1 MQDNIE
7 DLVRAYVTLRDQK
20 AALKAE
26 QAEALKPYDEALAKL
41 EARALAVLSQS
52 GVESMKT
59 SAGTVYSTT
68 FTSATVSDKAAFMDY
83 ITNNEA
89 FDLLDVRANKTAVQ
103 DFLAADNDVPPGVT
117 VRRELKVGFR
127 RA

>member
-68 FTSATVSDKAAFMDY
+68 FTSATVSDKSAFMDY
-83 ITNNEA
+83 VTSNEA

-103 DFLAADNDVPPGVT
+103 DFLTANNDVPPGVT

>member
-7 DLVRAYVTLRDQK
+7 DLVRAYITLRDQK

-26 QAEALKPYDEALAKL
+26 QAEAMKPYDEALAKL
-41 EARALAVLSQS
+41 EARALAALNQT

-68 FTSATVSDKAAFMDY
+68 FTSATVADKSAFMEY
-83 ITNNEA
+83 ITNNDA

-103 DFLAADNDVPPGVT
+103 DYMAANDDVPPGVT

>member
-103 DFLAADNDVPPGVT
+103 DFLAANNDVPPGVT

>member
-1 MQDNIE
+1 MQVNIE
-7 DLVRAYVTLRDQK
+7 DLVKAYITLRDQK
-20 AALKAE
+20 AALKAA

-41 EARALAVLSQS
+41 EAQALTALNQS

-59 SAGTVYSTT
+59 AAGTVYSTT
-68 FTSATVSDKAAFMDY
+68 ATSATVADKSAFMEY
-83 ITNNEA
+83 ITNNGA

-103 DFLAADNDVPPGVT
+103 DYLAANNDVPPGVT
-117 VRRELKVGFR
+117 VRREIKVGFR

>member
-20 AALKAE
+20 AELKAA
-26 QAEALKPYDEALAKL
+26 QAEAMKPYDEALAKL
-41 EARALAVLSQS
+41 EARALTLLSNS

-68 FTSATVSDKAAFMDY
+68 FTSATVSDKSAFMDY
-83 ITNNEA
+83 VTNNNA

-103 DFLAADNDVPPGVT
+103 DFMAANEDVPPGVT

>member
-26 QAEALKPYDEALAKL
+26 QAEAMKPYDEALAKL
-41 EARALAVLSQS
+41 EARALSVLNQS

-59 SAGTVYSTT
+59 AAGTVYSTT
-68 FTSATVSDKAAFMDY
+68 STSATVSDKSAFMDY
-83 ITNNEA
+83 VTNNGA

-103 DFLAADNDVPPGVT
+103 DFLAAHEDVPPGVT

>member
-68 FTSATVSDKAAFMDY
+68 FTSATVSDKSAFMDY
-83 ITNNEA
+83 VTSNEA

-103 DFLAADNDVPPGVT
+103 DFLAANNDVPPGVT